1 MITKYILLKFF
12 HAPEKCVVVQKEDSK
27 MKNLVEP
34 IKDKKQV
41 EAIEQYL
48 AKHSKRNQLI
58 WVFGTNTGLRIS
70 DILALNVEDVRNK
83 QYVEIIEKKTKKY
96 KRFPLNDKLKRL
108 IKEYLII
115 RDNMYSISDDEPL
128 FIGKKHKRLHRS
140 QVYRFINDVC
150 RNLGINVNAG
160 THTMRK
166 TFGYHHYKQNND
178 VALLQKIFNHSSPSI
193 TIHYINI
200 AQEELDESYINFE
213 L

>member
-1 MITKYILLKFF
+1 
-12 HAPEKCVVVQKEDSK
+12 

-34 IKDKKQV
+34 IKSKKDI
-41 EAIEQYL
+41 EAIEKYL
-48 AKHSKRNQLI
+48 AKHSLRNQLI

-70 DILALNVEDVRNK
+70 DILALNVEDVQNK
-83 QYVEIIEKKTKKY
+83 QYVEIIEY
-96 KRFPLNDKLKRL
+96 LK
-108 IKEYLII
+108 I
-115 RDNMYSISDDEPL
+115 RDKQYSLTNEEPL
-128 FIGKKHKRLHRS
+128 FIGKKHCRLDRS

-150 RNLGINVNAG
+150 RDLGISVNVG

-166 TFGYHHYKQNND
+166 SFGYHHYKQNND

-193 TIHYINI
+193 TMRYIGI

>member
-1 MITKYILLKFF
+1 
-12 HAPEKCVVVQKEDSK
+12 

-34 IKDKKQV
+34 IKSKKDI
-41 EAIEQYL
+41 ERIEQYL
-48 AKHSKRNQLI
+48 AKHSLRNQLI
-58 WVFGTNTGLRIS
+58 WVFGTNSGLRIS
-70 DILALNVEDVRNK
+70 DILALNVEDVKNK

-96 KRFPLNDKLKRL
+96 KRFPLNNKLRNL
-108 IKEYLII
+108 IKEYLKI
-115 RDNMYSISDDEPL
+115 RENQYSLTNEEPL
-128 FIGKKHKRLHRS
+128 FVGKKHCRLDRS

-150 RNLGINVNAG
+150 RNLGIAVNVG

-166 TFGYHHYKQNND
+166 TFGYHHYKQNNN

-193 TIHYINI
+193 TMRYIGI

>member
-1 MITKYILLKFF
+1 
-12 HAPEKCVVVQKEDSK
+12 

-34 IKDKKQV
+34 IKSKKDI
-41 EAIEQYL
+41 EAIEKYL
-48 AKHSKRNQLI
+48 SKHSLRNQLI

-70 DILALNVEDVRNK
+70 DILALNVEDVQNK

-96 KRFPLNDKLKRL
+96 KRFPLNNKLRNL
-108 IKEYLII
+108 IKEYLKI
-115 RDNMYSISDDEPL
+115 RDKQYSLTNDEPL
-128 FIGKKHKRLHRS
+128 FVGKKHCRLDRS

-150 RNLGINVNAG
+150 EDLNISVNVG

-166 TFGYHHYKQNND
+166 SFGYHHYKQNND

-193 TIHYINI
+193 TMRYIGI

>member
-1 MITKYILLKFF
+1 
-12 HAPEKCVVVQKEDSK
+12 

-34 IKDKKQV
+34 IKSKKDI
-41 EAIEQYL
+41 EAIEKYL
-48 AKHSKRNQLI
+48 AKHSLRNQLI

-70 DILALNVEDVRNK
+70 DILALNVEDVQNK

-96 KRFPLNDKLKRL
+96 KRFPLNNKLRNL
-108 IKEYLII
+108 IKEYLKI
-115 RDNMYSISDDEPL
+115 RDKQYSLTNDEPL
-128 FIGKKHKRLHRS
+128 FVGKKHCRLDRS

-150 RNLGINVNAG
+150 QDLGISVNVG

-166 TFGYHHYKQNND
+166 SFGYHHYKQNND

-193 TIHYINI
+193 TMRYIGI

>member
-1 MITKYILLKFF
+1 
-12 HAPEKCVVVQKEDSK
+12 

-34 IKDKKQV
+34 IKSKKDI
-41 EAIEQYL
+41 EAIEKYL
-48 AKHSKRNQLI
+48 AKHSLRNQLI

-70 DILALNVEDVRNK
+70 DILGLNVEDVKNK
-83 QYVEIIEKKTKKY
+83 QYVEVIEKKTKKY
-96 KRFPLNDKLKRL
+96 KRFPLNNKLRNL
-108 IKEYLII
+108 IKEYLKI
-115 RDNMYSISDDEPL
+115 RDKQYSLTNEEPL
-128 FIGKKHKRLHRS
+128 FIGKKHCRLDRS

-150 RNLGINVNAG
+150 RDLGISVNVG

-166 TFGYHHYKQNND
+166 SFGYHHYKQNND

-193 TIHYINI
+193 TMRYIGI

>member
-1 MITKYILLKFF
+1 
-12 HAPEKCVVVQKEDSK
+12 

-34 IKDKKQV
+34 IKSKKDI
-41 EAIEQYL
+41 EAIEKYL
-48 AKHSKRNQLI
+48 AKHSLRNQLI
-58 WVFGTNTGLRIS
+58 WVFGTNSGLRIS
-70 DILALNVEDVRNK
+70 DILALNVEDVKNK

-96 KRFPLNDKLKRL
+96 KRFPLNNKLKTL
-108 IKEYLII
+108 IKEYLVE
-115 RDNMYSISDDEPL
+115 REKTYSITEDEPL
-128 FIGKKHKRLHRS
+128 FVGKKHKRLDRS

-150 RNLGINVNAG
+150 KELNISVNVG

-166 TFGYHHYKQNND
+166 SFGYHHYKQNND

-193 TIHYINI
+193 TMRYIGI

>member
-1 MITKYILLKFF
+1 
-12 HAPEKCVVVQKEDSK
+12 

-34 IKDKKQV
+34 IKDKKDV

-48 AKHSKRNQLI
+48 SKHSIRNQLI

-70 DILALNVEDVRNK
+70 DILGLNVDDVRNK
-83 QYVEIIEKKTKKY
+83 QYVEIVEKKTKKY
-96 KRFPLNDKLKRL
+96 KRFPLNDKLKNL
-108 IKEYLII
+108 IGKYLVI
-115 RDNMYSISDDEPL
+115 RDKMYSLTADEPL
-128 FIGKKHKRLHRS
+128 FIGKKHCRLHRS
-140 QVYRFINDVC
+140 QVYRFINEVC
-150 RNLGINVNAG
+150 RNLGITVNVG

-193 TIHYINI
+193 TMRYISI

>member
-1 MITKYILLKFF
+1 
-12 HAPEKCVVVQKEDSK
+12 

-34 IKDKKQV
+34 IKDKKDV

-48 AKHSKRNQLI
+48 SKHSLRNQLI
-58 WVFGTNTGLRIS
+58 WAFGTNTGLRIS
-70 DILALNVEDVRNK
+70 DILGLNVDDVQNK
-83 QYVEIIEKKTKKY
+83 QYIEIIEKKTKKY
-96 KRFPLNDKLKRL
+96 KRFPLNEKLKNL
-108 IKEYLII
+108 IRKYLVI
-115 RDNMYSISDDEPL
+115 RDKMYSLTDDEPL
-128 FIGKKHKRLHRS
+128 FIGKKHCRLHRS
-140 QVYRFINDVC
+140 QVYRFINEVC
-150 RNLGINVNAG
+150 RNLGITVNVG

-193 TIHYINI
+193 TMRYIGI

>member
-1 MITKYILLKFF
+1 
-12 HAPEKCVVVQKEDSK
+12 

-41 EAIEQYL
+41 EAIEDFL
-48 AKHSKRNQLI
+48 EKHSIRNQLI

-70 DILALNVEDVRNK
+70 DILALNVDDVRNK

-96 KRFPLNDKLKRL
+96 KRFPLNNKLKNL
-108 IKEYLII
+108 IKNYLIE
-115 RDNMYSISDDEPL
+115 RDKTYSITGDEPL
-128 FIGKKHKRLHRS
+128 FVGKKHCRLDRS
-140 QVYRFINDVC
+140 QVYRFLNNTC
-150 RNLGINVNAG
+150 LFLGITVNVG

-166 TFGYHHYKQNND
+166 TFGYHHYKKFND

-193 TIHYINI
+193 TMRYIGI
-200 AQEELDESYINFE
+200 AQEELDESYVNFE

>member
-1 MITKYILLKFF
+1 
-12 HAPEKCVVVQKEDSK
+12 

-34 IKDKKQV
+34 IKDKKDV

-48 AKHSKRNQLI
+48 SKHSLRNQLI
-58 WVFGTNTGLRIS
+58 WAFGTNTGLRIS
-70 DILALNVEDVRNK
+70 DILGLNVDDIRNK
-83 QYVEIIEKKTKKY
+83 QYVEIVEKKTKKY
-96 KRFPLNDKLKRL
+96 KRFPLNDKLKNL
-108 IKEYLII
+108 IRKYLVI
-115 RDNMYSISDDEPL
+115 RDKMYSLTDDEPL
-128 FIGKKHKRLHRS
+128 FIGKKHCRLHRS
-140 QVYRFINDVC
+140 QVYRFINEVC
-150 RNLGINVNAG
+150 RNLEITVNVG

-193 TIHYINI
+193 TMRYIGI